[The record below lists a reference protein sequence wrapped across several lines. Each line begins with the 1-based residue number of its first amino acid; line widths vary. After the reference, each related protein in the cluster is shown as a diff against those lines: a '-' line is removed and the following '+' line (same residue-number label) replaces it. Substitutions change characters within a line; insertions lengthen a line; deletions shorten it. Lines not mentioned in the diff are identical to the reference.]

1 MTDNAMIE
9 KLASLWPEM
18 TLLVGA
24 VACLCT
30 GLWPV
35 RAVRR
40 ATPFVAGG
48 FLTAALVMTPALGV
62 PETHP
67 LGFGPLVGF
76 LKAGALAISLIL
88 LLILARAPLR
98 LAQVQ
103 RAEAAEP
110 FEPGDA
116 MTGEFFAFFLLS
128 VCGVLLSVGAT
139 DLVWLFLALE
149 LTSLPT
155 YVMVAVGR
163 DRMRAQES
171 AVKYFFLGAMSA
183 AVFLYGFALV
193 YGATGFTDYASIRQ
207 WIIGLDGAAPPPL
220 FIAGLAIAALGLC
233 FKIAAV
239 PMHFYAAD
247 VYQGASVPVT
257 SMLAFV
263 PKAAGFAAMIQIM
276 ALAGWEY
283 GPNGNQLPPALATLL
298 GVIAVLTMTVGN
310 VLGLLQKSVK
320 RTLAYSSVA
329 HSGYILV
336 GVLAGPGSG
345 DDYLSNGLAAVAFY
359 LLAYGLGTIAS
370 FSVIGCLRNPN
381 GDEAEDLDDLAGLR
395 ARHPFLAGTLLVAC
409 LSLLGFP
416 FTIGLVGKL
425 WLVSAGFHAGFAVV
439 IVIMVINSAIS
450 AAYYVRIGSTCFFG
464 DDRGTTEARYA
475 PVRVV
480 GAVFAAAASVALGLQ
495 PGWVTERAARAGR
508 VAQLQTQVEPEVQES
523 TPAPAQADP
532 ALPATP
538 EAAPPAVSV
547 NAADPTAPAPQGG

>member
-1 MTDNAMIE
+1 MNPMVD
-9 KLASLWPEM
+9 KLASLWPEIM
-18 TLLVGA
+18 LLIGA
-24 VACLCT
+24 VACLTT
-30 GLWPV
+30 GLWPT
-35 RAVRR
+35 RAIRNL
-40 ATPFVAGG
+40 TPFVAGG
-48 FLTAALVMTPALGV
+48 FLTAALLMTPSWGV
-62 PETHP
+62 PESHP
-67 LGFGPLVGF
+67 LGFASLVGF
-76 LKAGALAISLIL
+76 LKAGALSISVVL

-103 RAEAAEP
+103 RAEAADP

-116 MTGEFFAFFLLS
+116 MSGEFFAFFLLS
-128 VCGVLLSVGAT
+128 VCGVLLAIGAT

-193 YGATGFTDYASIRQ
+193 YGATGATDYASIRA
-207 WIIGLDGAAPPPL
+207 WVEGLDGAALPPVFL
-220 FIAGLAIAALGLC
+220 AGLAISTLGLC

-263 PKAAGFAAMIQIM
+263 PKAAGFAAMIQVM
-276 ALAGWEY
+276 ALAGWDY
-283 GPNGNQLPPALATLL
+283 GADGNQLPPVLATMLA
-298 GVIAVLTMTVGN
+298 VIAVLTMTVGN

-336 GVLAGPGSG
+336 GVLAGPGTG
-345 DDYLSNGLAAVAFY
+345 GEGYLSNGLAAVAFY
-359 LLAYGLGTIAS
+359 LIAYGLGTIAS

-381 GDEAEDLDDLAGLR
+381 GDEAENLDDLSGLR
-395 ARHPFLAGTLLVAC
+395 DRHPFLAGTLLVAC

-416 FTIGLVGKL
+416 FTVGLVGKL
-425 WLVSAGFHAGFAVV
+425 WLVSAGFHAGYALV
-439 IVIMVINSAIS
+439 IVIMVINSAVS

-464 DDRGTTEARYA
+464 DDLGTTEARYA

-495 PGWVTERAARAGR
+495 PGWVTEAASKAGR
-508 VAQLQTQVEPEVQES
+508 VSSTES
-523 TPAPAQADP
+523 TIPAEPASQAETPTTPDTVAQAEPQTADPADPDEPDPAPAD
-532 ALPATP
+532 
-538 EAAPPAVSV
+538 
-547 NAADPTAPAPQGG
+547 G